1 MIDGIWGHKKGFHEI
16 RLALVLNGGVSL
28 AVWMG
33 GVIHELDLIRRASRK
48 DPSHF
53 PEDEPIFSMWQE
65 ITNKAH
71 AGVLIDIISGT
82 SAGGLN
88 GMLLASTIA
97 RGAPMSNLRQIW
109 KTSADL
115 QKLLSEH
122 PSHSVLNGNFF
133 EETIKKAID
142 DIPQVSAPDKAVT
155 LFLTATAL
163 GGSARHFKDAFE
175 GKFDVRDHRRL
186 YKFEHDPSA
195 TKYKNVADVGW
206 QIVPD
211 PHDDLWTEEE
221 KKVQA
226 LSQAARATAS
236 YPVAFPPVRE
246 EELIGNRIVPPPS
259 LGHPSS
265 CVIDGGVLNNA
276 PFEPVLDA
284 IAERRLEGPVR
295 RVVVYIVPSAG
306 PIQEGVAPSRCEETQ
321 WSSTVWSALNYPQE
335 ADIRSNI
342 DILASRLRSSIRG
355 TQEELFSQL
364 AGHPRLFEFI
374 TVDGDGLE
382 EIRTDAGV
390 RNWLKQD
397 VEMLD
402 RIRRRDPE
410 AWEYARRKEEPIDW
424 IFENR
429 PILFEWLKS
438 DLQESA
444 ALLRTAIGLMP
455 EYRRRRAT
463 SVIWDFHSIRSN
475 NNSVTSLVTTPEID
489 AEAILRSNPPWAPM
503 PSGSELYS
511 PDLEEWRWGLITA
524 ERVLQMLR
532 THLHDLADLQQES
545 DSKILMEAAAYISN
559 NLRDALAITDAARAA
574 VRGLGPHGVELSD
587 ETATSMLTD
596 IFTKMGV
603 TRKMAELV
611 NSAANLYT
619 TDINHVKR
627 EIAWRTP
634 EHVVSACLAVEV
646 LTEAFAPVPRIVERL
661 SPRFEFLRLGPD
673 APSPLFHTDAFS
685 RLGDR
690 KLYGIRMRHFGAF
703 FDSDWRESDF
713 AWGRMDAAHHILRLL
728 VPDSQERADYER
740 DLHARILRAE
750 SQVNG
755 KGGDGTE
762 WMRRHLEELDRDDS
776 DLVND
781 FLESDQGR
789 KLLRRM
795 VQSTVGMLNESYFNN
810 RAIDVRWQWF
820 KRVSRSML
828 VRNEANLRQ
837 CERTWKMQWLRRRTE
852 GMRDT
857 AWEEFANGDPLEVPQ
872 KVVEAAQRDAFK
884 TTAHLF
890 PAAAILS
897 IRRRVL
903 SSRLLRRS

>member
-1 MIDGIWGHKKGFHEI
+1 MFDGILEPEGSIREI

-33 GVIHELDLIRRASRK
+33 GVIHELDLIRRASRG
-48 DPSHF
+48 DHSHA

-65 ITNKAH
+65 ITDKAH
-71 AGVLIDIISGT
+71 ASVLIDIISGT

-97 RGAPMSNLRQIW
+97 RGAPMSNLRQVW

-115 QKLLSEH
+115 QKLLTEH
-122 PSHSVLNGNFF
+122 PSHSVLNGEYFK
-133 EETIKKAID
+133 ETIKKAID
-142 DIPQVSAPDKAVT
+142 EIPQVHVPDKAVT
-155 LFLTATAL
+155 LFITGTAL
-163 GGSARHFKDAFE
+163 GGSARHFKDAFD

-195 TKYKNVADVGW
+195 TKYKYVTDAGW

-221 KKVQA
+221 EKVRA

-246 EELIGNRIVPPPS
+246 EEIIDNRIVPAS
-259 LGHPSS
+259 ALGRPSS

-284 IAERRLEGPVR
+284 IAERRLEQPVR

-306 PIQEGVAPSRCEETQ
+306 PIQDGSAPSRCEETQ

-335 ADIRSNI
+335 ADIRSNV

-355 TQEELFSQL
+355 TQEELFIQL

-374 TVDGDGLE
+374 TVAGDGLE
-382 EIRTDAGV
+382 ELRTDAGV

-397 VEMLD
+397 VETLD
-402 RIRRRDPE
+402 RVRRRDPE
-410 AWEYARRKEEPIDW
+410 AWEYARREEVPLDW
-424 IFENR
+424 ILQNR
-429 PILFEWLKS
+429 PMLFEWLKS

-444 ALLRTAIGLMP
+444 TLLRTAIGLMP
-455 EYRRRRAT
+455 EYRRRRAK
-463 SVIWDFHSIRSN
+463 SVVWDFHSIRSED
-475 NNSVTSLVTTPEID
+475 NSVTSLMATRELD

-524 ERVLQMLR
+524 ERVLQMMR
-532 THLHDLADLQQES
+532 TRLHDLAELQQVG
-545 DSKILMEAAAYISN
+545 DSKSLMEAAGYISN

-574 VRGLGPHGVELSD
+574 VRGLGPHGIELSD
-587 ETATSMLTD
+587 ETATSVLTN
-596 IFTKMGV
+596 IFNKMNV

-611 NSAANLYT
+611 SSGAMLYT
-619 TDINHVKR
+619 ENINHVRR
-627 EIAWRTP
+627 ETVWKAP
-634 EHVVSACLAVEV
+634 AHVVSACLAVEV

-673 APSPLFHTDAFS
+673 APSPLFHSDAFS

-690 KLYGIRMRHFGAF
+690 KLYGMRMRHFGAF

-728 VPDSQERADYER
+728 VPEPQERAAYEKS
-740 DLHARILRAE
+740 LHARILRAE
-750 SQVNG
+750 GQVNG
-755 KGGDGTE
+755 KEGEGVE
-762 WMRRHLEELDRDDS
+762 WMRLHLEELCSDDS
-776 DLVND
+776 DLIND

-789 KLLRRM
+789 KLLRRI

-810 RAIDVRWQWF
+810 RAIDIRWQWF
-820 KRVSRSML
+820 KKVSRSML
-828 VRNEANLRQ
+828 VRNEANLRPS
-837 CERTWKMQWLRRRTE
+837 ERTWKMKWLRRLTS
-852 GMRDT
+852 GMRNA
-857 AWEEFANGDPLEVPQ
+857 AWDQFANGDPLGVPK
-872 KVVEAAQRDAFK
+872 KVVEAAQHDAAK
-884 TTAHLF
+884 TTVHLF
-890 PAAAILS
+890 PAAALLS
-897 IRRRVL
+897 VRRRML
-903 SSRLLRRS
+903 SSRLFRRP